1 VTELSVLGIIGLG
14 ILLYLFRNV
23 IGTLLV
29 GLVWVIL
36 LFLGLSLV
44 FRFL

>member
-1 VTELSVLGIIGLG
+1 MSVFGLLGVG
-14 ILLYLFRNV
+14 ILIYLFRNV

-44 FRFL
+44 LRFL

>member
-1 VTELSVLGIIGLG
+1 VSVLGIIGLG
-14 ILLYLFRNV
+14 ILIYLFRNV

-44 FRFL
+44 LRYL